1 MIRLDAN
8 EINRL
13 AAMWRKRIDTMT
25 MSRLTGL
32 RENVIYSHLTHI
44 RARAREIAA

>member
-25 MSRLTGL
+25 RKAVS
-32 RENVIYSHLTHI
+32 
-44 RARAREIAA
+44 